1 MKKKILNLLIV
12 GFTLAILTGC
22 QYDFPDDSK
31 KTPHNYDEVINYIQ
45 TYLDRTDVNVDPN
58 TVSGIT
64 EYDYHFTNYYATV
77 DSIEF
82 IISSQESC
90 HYDIN
95 IGEFCKT
102 RYNLYNNYNYNK
114 IKALLT
120 DNMDFLNFNLREEN
134 NPYLH
139 RYNISYFDYQQVIID
154 EETLINAYIDSKDLY
169 TWMIDFYVNP
179 RFCVSMT
186 IQNSTRP
193 LYVCAHQD
201 NLNQLKHGF
210 QEASLEALLVEY
222 HQFYE

>member
-95 IGEFCKT
+95 IGEF
-102 RYNLYNNYNYNK
+102 
-114 IKALLT
+114 
-120 DNMDFLNFNLREEN
+120 
-134 NPYLH
+134 
-139 RYNISYFDYQQVIID
+139 
-154 EETLINAYIDSKDLY
+154 
-169 TWMIDFYVNP
+169 
-179 RFCVSMT
+179 
-186 IQNSTRP
+186 
-193 LYVCAHQD
+193 
-201 NLNQLKHGF
+201 
-210 QEASLEALLVEY
+210 
-222 HQFYE
+222 